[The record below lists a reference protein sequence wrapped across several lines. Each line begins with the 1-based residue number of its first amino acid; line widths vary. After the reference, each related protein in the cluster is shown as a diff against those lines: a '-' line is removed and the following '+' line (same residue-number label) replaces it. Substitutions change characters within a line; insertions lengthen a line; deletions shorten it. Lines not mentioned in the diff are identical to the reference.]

1 VKESDAK
8 DNSNLDNGESAAD
21 APESLHLESMSLRNS
36 IVSGF
41 QIAANAGPLCDE
53 PMWGLAFIV
62 EPYIFADGSDAAN
75 HSDQYS
81 IFSGQVIT
89 AVKEACR
96 AAVLQN
102 KPRLV
107 EAMYFCEL
115 TAPMDQSHPT
125 YAVLNKRRARIL
137 NDEMHEGT
145 SLFTVHAYLPVAE
158 SVGFSNELRS
168 LTAGSASA
176 LLVLSHWETIAE
188 DPLFVPRTQD
198 ELEEHGDGSSI
209 GPNLSKR
216 KLWSMA
222 QNSGP
227 LLKKYS
233 CVFGGTTMSLSKILS
248 CCTEI

>member
-1 VKESDAK
+1 
-8 DNSNLDNGESAAD
+8 
-21 APESLHLESMSLRNS
+21 MSLRNS

-209 GPNLSKR
+209 GPNLAKKLMNSVRRR
-216 KLWSMA
+216 KGLHVEEKVVEHGTKQRTLA
-222 QNSGP
+222 
-227 LLKKYS
+227 KK
-233 CVFGGTTMSLSKILS
+233 V
-248 CCTEI
+248 